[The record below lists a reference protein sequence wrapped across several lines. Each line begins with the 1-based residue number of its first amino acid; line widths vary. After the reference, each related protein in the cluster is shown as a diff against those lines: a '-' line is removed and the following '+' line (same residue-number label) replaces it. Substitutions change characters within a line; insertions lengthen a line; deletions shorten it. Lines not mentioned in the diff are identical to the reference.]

1 MSLAVLTEDG
11 VYSLTGAGYT
21 VLVLVMLALL
31 LAACFITK
39 EDQRGKTGTRRLVFS
54 AMAIALAFVT
64 SFIKFLHLPM
74 GGSIT
79 LFSMFFICLIGYW
92 YGLRVG
98 LMAAVAYGIL
108 QMVVDPY
115 IISVPQMLCD
125 YIFAFGALGLSGVFS
140 NAKHGL
146 VKGYLLGVVGRYVF
160 SFLSGLIFFG
170 QFAPEGMHPAVYSAS
185 YNGIYI
191 FTEAILTI
199 IIISIPAVSKALT
212 NVKNLATQES

>member
-1 MSLAVLTEDG
+1 
-11 VYSLTGAGYT
+11 
-21 VLVLVMLALL
+21 
-31 LAACFITK
+31 
-39 EDQRGKTGTRRLVFS
+39 
-54 AMAIALAFVT
+54 MAIALAFVT

-146 VKGYLLGVVGRYVF
+146 IKGYLLGVVGRYVF